1 MVINSTVLDL
11 GITETC
17 MGGKELGVENWEGW
31 LRFSFGFCSLITSVH
46 ASYLPVTLIGQV
58 NVLHKTR

>member
-1 MVINSTVLDL
+1 
-11 GITETC
+11 

-58 NVLHKTR
+58 NVLHITR